1 MRYALLATVC
11 GMTMLAGCAQTGTAV
26 TPLVADKTLALTAT
40 TSISLATL
48 ASAAAIGGAVHLI
61 YDPLAPNWEI
71 EEVQVSEDT
80 YHFALKMKRY
90 HTGGGG
96 ESLQILKRRV
106 GQIQREQGFTGY
118 QILEYSEGIDSQ
130 TLGSRRMAEGV
141 VRLVQRSQA
150 DSFGDGATY

>member
-1 MRYALLATVC
+1 MRRTFLASAC
-11 GMTMLAGCAQTGTAV
+11 GMVMLLGCAQTGTPVA
-26 TPLVADKTLALTAT
+26 PLVANKTLALTAT

-48 ASAAAIGGAVHLI
+48 ASAAAIGGAIHLI

-71 EEVQVSEDT
+71 EELQVSDDT
-80 YHFALKMKRY
+80 YRFALKMKRF
-90 HTGGGG
+90 HTGGAG

-106 GQIQREQGFTGY
+106 GQIQQSLGFASY
-118 QILEYSEGIDSQ
+118 QILEYSEGVDSE
-130 TLGSRRMAEGV
+130 TLGSRRVAEGL